1 MKISKNTSSHLFN
14 LFTIVL
20 LAISAVSCS
29 KLMGGLRPDLDD
41 QQTDTGPTQG
51 GQWPEH
57 GFLSQ
62 DTPEDP
68 GAARCDSVG
77 HSERGIASDA
87 PPDPNSPWYTQDDAN
102 NNRRDSYRGDGNGAP
117 AFSMNPNMAPSTR
130 RQYRNGNRAT
140 AADFVDDS
148 QNEGSLWASDGQT
161 NYYFTK
167 NKIRGVGDIISIKME
182 GGLIKD
188 LGAEVKR
195 TLTPKEKDAE
205 LALAQD
211 RIRQKAMGIPDATAT
226 AANTPPGGAAPGAP
240 AAPTDNRAPASVND
254 RNLLEAT
261 PADIDVTKSLEV
273 KDGDLIMAEI
283 VERYPNGNYKIRG
296 TKRVQYKTGTPRL
309 MTLVAVARGTD
320 IGEDDVINSGK
331 LYEYQLEAFR

>member
-1 MKISKNTSSHLFN
+1 MKFFDLLGLS
-14 LFTIVL
+14 L
-20 LAISAVSCS
+20 LALSAVSCS
-29 KLMGGLRPDLDD
+29 QMMGGLRPDLND
-41 QQTDTGPTQG
+41 QQADTGPTQG

-57 GFLSQ
+57 GFLSE
-62 DTPEDP
+62 DMPEDP
-68 GAARCDSVG
+68 GAAKYNSVG
-77 HSERGIASDA
+77 HSERGIASDS
-87 PPDPNSPWYTQDDAN
+87 PQNGTSPWFTQDDAN

-117 AFSMNPNMAPSTR
+117 AFSSNPNMAPGTR

-167 NKIRGVGDIISIKME
+167 NKVRGVGDIVSIKME

-188 LGAEVKR
+188 LGSEIKR
-195 TLTPKEKDAE
+195 TLTPNEKDAE
-205 LALAQD
+205 IALAQN
-211 RIRQKAMGIPDATAT
+211 RMNQKALGAQDGTAT
-226 AANTPPGGAAPGAP
+226 AANGAGGPGAPGAP
-240 AAPTDNRAPASVND
+240 GTPPGAPTDNGRGPASFGSGGNVPT
-254 RNLLEAT
+254 AT
-261 PADIDVTKSLEV
+261 AADIDVTKSIEV
-273 KDGDLIMAEI
+273 KDGDLVMAEI

-296 TKRVQYKTGTPRL
+296 TKRIQYKTGTPRL
-309 MTLVAVARGTD
+309 MTLMAVARGTD

>member
-1 MKISKNTSSHLFN
+1 MKNFYN
-14 LFTIVL
+14 LFALIVL
-20 LAISAVSCS
+20 ALILVSCS
-29 KLMGGLRPDLDD
+29 KMMGGLRPDLDD

-51 GQWPEH
+51 GTWPEH

-62 DTPEDP
+62 DMPEDP
-68 GAARCDSVG
+68 GATRYNNVG

-87 PPDPNSPWYTQDDAN
+87 PQDANSPWYTQDDAN
-102 NNRRDSYRGDGNGAP
+102 NNHRDALRGDGNGAP
-117 AFSMNPNMAPSTR
+117 AFSANPNMAPATR

-167 NKIRGVGDIISIKME
+167 NKIRGVGDIITIKME

-211 RIRQKAMGIPDATAT
+211 RLQKKALGISDATAT
-226 AANTPPGGAAPGAP
+226 AASTPPGGAPAAGAP
-240 AAPTDNRAPASVND
+240 PTAAPTDGRTPASMANVP
-254 RNLLEAT
+254 EAT
-261 PADIDVTKSLEV
+261 AADIDVTKSLEV
-273 KDGDLIMAEI
+273 KDGDPIMAEI

-296 TKRVQYKTGTPRL
+296 TKRVQYKMGTPRL
-309 MTLVAVARGTD
+309 MTLMAVARGTD

>member
-1 MKISKNTSSHLFN
+1 MKLFN
-14 LFTIVL
+14 LIAMSFIALSV
-20 LAISAVSCS
+20 ASCS
-29 KLMGGLRPDLDD
+29 QMMGGLRPDLND
-41 QQTDTGPTQG
+41 QQADTGPTQG

-57 GFLSQ
+57 GFLSE

-68 GAARCDSVG
+68 GAARYNSVG
-77 HSERGIASDA
+77 HSERGVASVGQQNGNA
-87 PPDPNSPWYTQDDAN
+87 AWVSQDDAN
-102 NNRRDSYRGDGNGAP
+102 NNNRDAYRGDGNGAP
-117 AFSMNPNMAPSTR
+117 AFSSNPNMAPGTR

-188 LGAEVKR
+188 LGSEIKR
-195 TLTPKEKDAE
+195 TLTPNEKNAE
-205 LALAQD
+205 IALAQD
-211 RIRQKAMGIPDATAT
+211 RIRQKALGASDGTTT
-226 AANTPPGGAAPGAP
+226 AANGAGGPGGPAGAGAPGAP
-240 AAPTDNRAPASVND
+240 APTDNSRAPASATGGYP
-254 RNLLEAT
+254 EAT
-261 PADIDVTKSLEV
+261 AADIDVTKSLEV
-273 KDGDLIMAEI
+273 KDGDLVMAEI

-296 TKRVQYKTGTPRL
+296 TKRIQYKTGTPRL
-309 MTLVAVARGTD
+309 MTLMAVARGTD

>member
-1 MKISKNTSSHLFN
+1 MKTLFN
-14 LFTIVL
+14 IFTLSL
-20 LAISAVSCS
+20 LALGVVSCS
-29 KLMGGLRPDLDD
+29 KMMGGLRPDLDD
-41 QQTDTGPTQG
+41 QQMDSGPTQG

-62 DTPEDP
+62 DMPEDP
-68 GAARCDSVG
+68 GAARYNNVG

-87 PPDPNSPWYTQDDAN
+87 PQDANSPWYTQDDAN
-102 NNRRDSYRGDGNGAP
+102 NNHRDALRGDGNGAP
-117 AFSMNPNMAPSTR
+117 AFSANPNMAPATR
-130 RQYRNGNRAT
+130 RQYRNGSRAT

-167 NKIRGVGDIISIKME
+167 NKIRGVGDIITIKME

-195 TLTPKEKDAE
+195 TLTPREKDAE

-211 RIRQKAMGIPDATAT
+211 RLQKKALGISDASAT
-226 AANTPPGGAAPGAP
+226 AANTPPGGAPAPGAP
-240 AAPTDNRAPASVND
+240 PTPTDNRSPASMANVP
-254 RNLLEAT
+254 EAT
-261 PADIDVTKSLEV
+261 AADIDVTKSLEV
-273 KDGDLIMAEI
+273 KDGDPIMAEI

-296 TKRVQYKTGTPRL
+296 TKRVQYKMGTPRL
-309 MTLVAVARGTD
+309 MTLMAVARGTD

>member
-1 MKISKNTSSHLFN
+1 MKTFYNA
-14 LFTIVL
+14 FTLTVL
-20 LAISAVSCS
+20 ALSLVSCA
-29 KLMGGLRPDLDD
+29 KMMGGLRPDLDD

-51 GQWPEH
+51 GTWPEH

-62 DTPEDP
+62 DMPEDP
-68 GAARCDSVG
+68 GAARYNNVG

-87 PPDPNSPWYTQDDAN
+87 PQDANSPWFTQDDAN
-102 NNRRDSYRGDGNGAP
+102 NNHRDALRGDGNGAP
-117 AFSMNPNMAPSTR
+117 AFSANPNMAPATR
-130 RQYRNGNRAT
+130 RQYRNGSRAT

-167 NKIRGVGDIISIKME
+167 NKIRGVGDIITIKME

-211 RIRQKAMGIPDATAT
+211 RLQKKALGISDATAT
-226 AANTPPGGAAPGAP
+226 AANTPPGGAPAPGAP
-240 AAPTDNRAPASVND
+240 PTAAPTDGRSPASMANVP
-254 RNLLEAT
+254 EAT
-261 PADIDVTKSLEV
+261 AADIDVAKSLEV
-273 KDGDLIMAEI
+273 KDGDPIMAEI

-296 TKRVQYKTGTPRL
+296 TKRVQYKMGTPRL
-309 MTLVAVARGTD
+309 MTLMAVARGTD